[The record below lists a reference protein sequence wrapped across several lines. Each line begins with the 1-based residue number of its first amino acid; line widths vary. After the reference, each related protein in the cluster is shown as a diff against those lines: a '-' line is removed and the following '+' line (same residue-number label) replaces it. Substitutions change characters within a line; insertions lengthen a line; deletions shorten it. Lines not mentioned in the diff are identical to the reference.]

1 MLFGE
6 IKYLFGAAHVRQ
18 DHPISFIYFRICNLG
33 DFSTTNSAI
42 FVHISQNTPLLQCF
56 SYRRFC
62 CISCKSM
69 VFLQYGSCQKL
80 TPTWPFLFITLKH
93 TTFVMLWQQKVP
105 SPGGVGGVPPME
117 PIPALYYQF
126 GHLCSCHICNV
137 LATEGFVACLARVW
151 FFFSMGPVKN

>member
-1 MLFGE
+1 
-6 IKYLFGAAHVRQ
+6 
-18 DHPISFIYFRICNLG
+18 
-33 DFSTTNSAI
+33 
-42 FVHISQNTPLLQCF
+42 
-56 SYRRFC
+56 
-62 CISCKSM
+62 M

-93 TTFVMLWQQKVP
+93 TTFVMFWQQKFP

-117 PIPALYYQF
+117 AIPALYYQF
-126 GHLCSCHICNV
+126 GHLCSRHICNV